1 MSALAVTAVG
11 RADETFGVKRVE
23 GIRIHHNIAE
33 EEPA

>member
-1 MSALAVTAVG
+1 MNP
-11 RADETFGVKRVE
+11 DEASGAERVE